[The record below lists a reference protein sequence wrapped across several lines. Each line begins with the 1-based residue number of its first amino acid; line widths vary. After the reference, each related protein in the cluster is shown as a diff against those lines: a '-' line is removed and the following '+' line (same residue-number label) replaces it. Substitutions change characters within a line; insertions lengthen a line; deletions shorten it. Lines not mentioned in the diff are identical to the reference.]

1 MSTTAPAPASSPVLD
16 RAVLDRAVAAMRAK
30 RRVEVEVLES
40 ALAWA
45 EAHVVSD
52 EEVAAGWRSDTICT
66 PGTAA
71 ALFGERPLPIAGDGT
86 PLVAEFAVIELSAV
100 LEQSHEATLALLGDV
115 LDLVHRLPRLW
126 TLVRS
131 LQVPVRLGREAA
143 RVSRD
148 LDLVAAGHADRLL
161 AWQPR
166 RLNPHR
172 IGVLVHEARLYAD
185 PDRAIADHDEAL
197 AARRVEVHHE
207 QGAPGVS
214 EVFMSLDTADAI
226 AFDHT
231 VSIMA
236 TTMKALGHHGDL
248 GVRRAHAVGLLADP
262 QQALDLLAAADVAD
276 PDRDVDPDRDESV
289 CVAEEAVY
297 ATPNPFRRPATD
309 THTDQPD
316 QPDRSDRSDRSGRSG
331 RSGEVRL
338 VLHVTDRDLLAD
350 PHGVDPRGVARSDEL
365 GPMLLGRLQAWL
377 LTAAKVTIQPVL
389 DLDPATSQMAPVDQ
403 HDPPASMAAAVRL
416 RDATCVF
423 PGCTRPSDR
432 ADLDH
437 ITEYV
442 PLDDGGPPGQTHPA
456 NLAPLCRRHHRAKTF
471 GAFTYHRRPDGAYEW
486 TMPTDRRI
494 VTDPPRPRPR
504 PEPDPGPEIR
514 P

>member
-1 MSTTAPAPASSPVLD
+1 MSTTAPAPATGPVLD

-45 EAHVVSD
+45 EAHTVTD
-52 EEVAAGWRSDTICT
+52 IEVAAGWRSETIRT
-66 PGTAA
+66 PGSAA
-71 ALFGERPLPIAGDGT
+71 ALFGERPLPIAGAGT

-143 RVSRD
+143 RTSRD
-148 LDLVAAGHADRLL
+148 LDLVAAAHADRLL

-214 EVFMSLDTADAI
+214 EVFMSLDTADAV
-226 AFDHT
+226 AFDQT
-231 VSIMA
+231 VSTMA
-236 TTMKALGHHGDL
+236 TTMKALGHYGDL

-262 QQALDLLAAADVAD
+262 QQALNLLAAADVAD
-276 PDRDVDPDRDESV
+276 PARDVDPDRDESV

-297 ATPNPFRRPATD
+297 ATPNPFRRPTTD
-309 THTDQPD
+309 TPTDHPNQ
-316 QPDRSDRSDRSGRSG
+316 SGRSDRSGRSG

-338 VLHVTDRDLLAD
+338 VLHVTDRDLIAD

-377 LTAAKVTIQPVL
+377 LTAGKVTIQPVL

-437 ITEYV
+437 IAEYV
-442 PLDDGGPPGQTHPA
+442 PLDDGGPPGQTRPA

-486 TMPTDRRI
+486 TMPTGGRI

-504 PEPDPGPEIR
+504 PGPGSGPESR

>member
-1 MSTTAPAPASSPVLD
+1 MSTTAPAPATSTRLSSRV
-16 RAVLDRAVAAMRAK
+16 VLDRAVAAMRAK

-45 EAHVVSD
+45 HAHVVTD
-52 EEVAAGWRSDTICT
+52 EEVAAGWRSETIHT

-86 PLVAEFAVIELSAV
+86 PLVAEFAVIELAAV

-115 LDLVHRLPRLW
+115 LDLAHRLPRLW

-131 LQVPVRLGREAA
+131 LDVPVRLAREAA

-172 IGVLVHEARLYAD
+172 VGVLVHEARLYAD

-226 AFDHT
+226 AFDNT
-231 VSIMA
+231 VSTMA

-289 CVAEEAVY
+289 CVAEEATY
-297 ATPNPFRRPATD
+297 AAADPFRRPT
-309 THTDQPD
+309 THPRNGQTGQT
-316 QPDRSDRSDRSGRSG
+316 GRTG
-331 RSGEVRL
+331 GSGEVRL
-338 VLHVTDRDLLAD
+338 VLHVTDRDLIAHD
-350 PHGVDPRGVARSDEL
+350 QSVDSHGIDPRGVARSDEL

-377 LTAAKVTIQPVL
+377 LTAGKVVIQPVL
-389 DLDPATSQMAPVDQ
+389 DADRMPAVDA
-403 HDPPASMAAAVRL
+403 HDPPARMAAAVRL
-416 RDATCVF
+416 RDETCVF

-437 ITEYV
+437 IIEYV
-442 PLDDGGPPGQTHPA
+442 PIAEGGPPGQTHPN

-486 TMPTDRRI
+486 TLPSGRRI
-494 VTDPPRPRPR
+494 TTDPPRPRPR
-504 PEPDPGPEIR
+504 PEPGYR

>member
-1 MSTTAPAPASSPVLD
+1 MSTTAPAPATSPRPSSRVVLE
-16 RAVLDRAVAAMRAK
+16 RAVAAMGAR

-45 EAHVVSD
+45 HAHTVTD
-52 EEVAAGWRSDTICT
+52 EEAAAGWRSETIHR
-66 PGTAA
+66 PGSAA
-71 ALFGERPLPIAGDGT
+71 ALFGERPLPIAGDGA
-86 PLVAEFAVIELSAV
+86 PLVAEFAVIELAGV

-115 LDLVHRLPRLW
+115 LDLAHRLPLLW
-126 TLVRS
+126 ALVQD
-131 LQVPVRLGREAA
+131 LTVPVRLGREAA

-148 LDLVAAGHADRLL
+148 LDLVAAAHADRLL

-197 AARRVEVHHE
+197 ASRRVEVHHE

-214 EVFMSLDTADAI
+214 EVYMSLDTGDAV
-226 AFDHT
+226 AFDRT
-231 VSIMA
+231 VSTMA

-248 GVRRAHAVGLLADP
+248 GIRRAHAVGLLADP

-276 PDRDVDPDRDESV
+276 PNRAVDPAVDETV

-297 ATPNPFRRPATD
+297 ATPSPFRRPTRDSQA
-309 THTDQPD
+309 HE
-316 QPDRSDRSDRSGRSG
+316 PDRSGLAGTAG
-331 RSGEVRL
+331 RSGEMRL
-338 VLHVTDRDLLAD
+338 VLHLTDRDLLAD
-350 PHGVDPRGVARSDEL
+350 PDGVDLGGVDPRGVARSDEL

-377 LTAAKVTIQPVL
+377 LTAGKVTIQPIL
-389 DLDPATSQMAPVDQ
+389 DVEHMAPVDQ
-403 HDPPASMAAAVRL
+403 HDPPAPMAAAVRL
-416 RDATCVF
+416 RDAMCVF

-437 ITEYV
+437 IVEYV
-442 PLDDGGPPGQTHPA
+442 PLDEGGPPGQTHPL

-486 TMPTDRRI
+486 TLPTGRRI
-494 VTDPPRPRPR
+494 VTDPPRTRPR
-504 PEPDPGPEIR
+504 PPHPPQPESR

>member
-1 MSTTAPAPASSPVLD
+1 MSTTAPAPTSSPVLD
-16 RAVLDRAVAAMRAK
+16 RVVLDRAVAAMTAK

-45 EAHVVSD
+45 HAHVVTD
-52 EEVAAGWRSDTICT
+52 VEVAAGWRSETIRT

-86 PLVAEFAVIELSAV
+86 PLVAEFAVIELSGV

-115 LDLVHRLPRLW
+115 LDLAHRLPRLW
-126 TLVRS
+126 TLMKD
-131 LQVPVRLGREAA
+131 LAVPVRLAREAA

-185 PDRAIADHDEAL
+185 PDRAVADHDEAL

-214 EVFMSLDTADAI
+214 EVFMSLDTADAV

-231 VSIMA
+231 VSTMA

-276 PDRDVDPDRDESV
+276 PDRAVDPAVDETV

-297 ATPNPFRRPATD
+297 ATPSPFRRPAREAGTA
-309 THTDQPD
+309 
-316 QPDRSDRSDRSGRSG
+316 GRT
-331 RSGEVRL
+331 GEVRL
-338 VLHVTDRDLLAD
+338 VLHVTDCDLLAD

-389 DLDPATSQMAPVDQ
+389 DLDPATTQMPAVDQ
-403 HDPPASMAAAVRL
+403 HDPPAPMAAAVRL
-416 RDATCVF
+416 RDATCIF

-437 ITEYV
+437 IIEYV
-442 PLDDGGPPGQTHPA
+442 PLDEGGPPGQTHPT

-486 TMPTDRRI
+486 TLPSGRRI
-494 VTDPPRPRPR
+494 VTDPPRTRPR
-504 PEPDPGPEIR
+504 PEPDPGPASR

>member
-1 MSTTAPAPASSPVLD
+1 MSTTAPVPASSPVLD
-16 RAVLDRAVAAMRAK
+16 RAVLDRAVAAMTAK

-45 EAHVVSD
+45 EAHTVTDV
-52 EEVAAGWRSDTICT
+52 EVAAGWRSETIRT

-86 PLVAEFAVIELSAV
+86 PLVAEFAVIELSGV

-115 LDLVHRLPRLW
+115 LDLAHRLPRLW

-131 LQVPVRLGREAA
+131 LQVPVRLAREAA

-148 LDLVAAGHADRLL
+148 LDVVAAGHADRLL

-197 AARRVEVHHE
+197 ASRRVEVHHE

-214 EVFMSLDTADAI
+214 EVYMSLDVADAV

-231 VSIMA
+231 VSTMS
-236 TTMKALGHHGDL
+236 TTMKALGHPGDL

-262 QQALDLLAAADVAD
+262 QHALDLLAAADVAD
-276 PDRDVDPDRDESV
+276 PDRAVDPAVDETV

-297 ATPNPFRRPATD
+297 ATPSPFRRPTRDSQA
-309 THTDQPD
+309 HE
-316 QPDRSDRSDRSGRSG
+316 PDRSGLAGTAG

-338 VLHVTDRDLLAD
+338 VLHLTDRDLLAD
-350 PHGVDPRGVARSDEL
+350 PDGVDLGGVDPRGVARSDEL

-377 LTAAKVTIQPVL
+377 LTAGEVTVQPVL
-389 DLDPATSQMAPVDQ
+389 DLDPATTQMAAVDQ
-403 HDPPASMAAAVRL
+403 HDPPAPMAAAVRL
-416 RDATCVF
+416 RDAMCVF

-437 ITEYV
+437 IVEYV
-442 PLDDGGPPGQTHPA
+442 PMDEGGPPGQTHPL

-471 GAFTYHRRPDGAYEW
+471 GAFTYHRRPDGAYQW
-486 TMPTDRRI
+486 TLPSGRRI
-494 VTDPPRPRPR
+494 VTDPPRTRPR
-504 PEPDPGPEIR
+504 PPHPPQPRSR

>member
-1 MSTTAPAPASSPVLD
+1 MSTTAPAPATSPRLSSRV
-16 RAVLDRAVAAMRAK
+16 VLDRAVAAMGAK

-52 EEVAAGWRSDTICT
+52 EEVAAGWRSDTVHT
-66 PGTAA
+66 PGSAA

-86 PLVAEFAVIELSAV
+86 PLVAEFAVIELAGL

-115 LDLVHRLPRLW
+115 LDLAHRLPRLW
-126 TLVRS
+126 VLVRS
-131 LQVPVRLGREAA
+131 LAVPVRLAREAA

-148 LDLVAAGHADRLL
+148 LDVVAAGHADRLL
-161 AWQPR
+161 VWQPR

-172 IGVLVHEARLYAD
+172 VGVLVHEARLYAD

-226 AFDHT
+226 AFDNT
-231 VSIMA
+231 VSTMA

-276 PDRDVDPDRDESV
+276 PDREVDPDRDEAV
-289 CVAEEAVY
+289 CVAEEATY
-297 ATPNPFRRPATD
+297 ASADPFRRPT
-309 THTDQPD
+309 
-316 QPDRSDRSDRSGRSG
+316 RESGTAG
-331 RSGEVRL
+331 RNGEVRL
-338 VLHVTDRDLLAD
+338 VLHLTDRDLLTD
-350 PHGVDPRGVARSDEL
+350 PHGIDPRGVARSDQL

-377 LTAAKVTIQPVL
+377 LTAAKVVIQPVT
-389 DLDPATSQMAPVDQ
+389 DADRMPAVDA
-403 HDPPASMAAAVRL
+403 HDPPARMAAAVRL
-416 RDATCVF
+416 RDGTCVF
-423 PGCTRPSDR
+423 PGCTRPSER

-437 ITEYV
+437 ITAYV
-442 PLDDGGPPGQTHPA
+442 PIDDGGPPGQTHPV

-486 TMPTDRRI
+486 TLPTGRRI
-494 VTDPPRPRPR
+494 TTDPPRPRPR
-504 PEPDPGPEIR
+504 PEPTSR